1 MARGA
6 QRTPDSGS
14 HAMSEAAFWDF
25 MATFKITS
33 WVELVWAG
41 VGMGGQFLFFMRFF
55 IQWIASEKKKRSV
68 IPIAFWYFSVGGGA
82 VLLAYACY
90 KADIV
95 FILGQGGG
103 LLIYARNLMLIAR
116 HNALQREAASGSG
129 PDA

>member
-1 MARGA
+1 
-6 QRTPDSGS
+6 
-14 HAMSEAAFWDF
+14 MSEADFWEF
-25 MATFKITS
+25 LHKFNINT

-41 VGMGGQFLFFMRFF
+41 VGMGGQFFFFMRFF
-55 IQWIASEKKKRSV
+55 VQWIASEKKQQSV

-103 LLIYARNLMLIAR
+103 LLIYIRNLMLISR
-116 HNALQREAASGSG
+116 HNARQREAGTGG
-129 PDA
+129 PT